1 MQFASIHLKPKKT
14 LLSVFAM
21 ICYGLFIIGVYEFSE
36 HQAGILEWSHFQS
49 KYVYIFAGAL
59 LLGYCAYLFVVH
71 HFKLHPVL
79 IPISAILTLFFG
91 NSIFLYVVSEVVIIG
106 FSVIVFLITLLQ
118 FSRAKDA
125 SLAAMLICL
134 LNISIFI
141 ELSTIVNLGV
151 HIMMGSVAVLYALN
165 KQWTI
170 THHIFMFVLCGS
182 GLFYFL
188 VTLVD
193 GTRFEVV
200 LCVLFAALYVWT
212 YRKMKA
218 KR

>member
-1 MQFASIHLKPKKT
+1 MQLDSISQKPAT
-14 LLSVFAM
+14 TMWSFIAM
-21 ICYGLFIIGVYEFSE
+21 ICNGLFIIGVYEFSE
-36 HQAGILEWSHFQS
+36 HQAGIIEWSRYQS
-49 KYVYIFAGAL
+49 KYVYFFASAL

-79 IPISAILTLFFG
+79 ITIASILTLFYG
-91 NSIFLYVVSEVVIIG
+91 NSVLQYVVSEVSIIG
-106 FSVIVFLITLLQ
+106 FSVIVLLITLSQ

-134 LNISIFI
+134 LNVSILI

-165 KQWTI
+165 KQWKI
-170 THHIFMFVLCGS
+170 THHIFMFVICGS

-188 VTLVD
+188 ATLVD
-193 GTRFEVV
+193 GTRFDVV
-200 LCVLFAALYVWT
+200 LCVLFTALYVWT
-212 YRKMKA
+212 YRKIKA

>member
-1 MQFASIHLKPKKT
+1 MQLNSISQKPAT
-14 LLSVFAM
+14 TMWSFIAM
-21 ICYGLFIIGVYEFSE
+21 ICNGLFIIGVYAFSE
-36 HQAGILEWSHFQS
+36 QQAGIIEWSRYQS
-49 KYVYIFAGAL
+49 SYIYVFLGVLLVGYFGYILA
-59 LLGYCAYLFVVH
+59 VH
-71 HFKLHPVL
+71 KLKLHPVL
-79 IPISAILTLFFG
+79 IPIAAILTLFFG
-91 NSIFLYVVSEVVIIG
+91 NSIMLYAISEVAIIG
-106 FSVIVFLITLLQ
+106 FSVIVLLMTLSQ

-125 SLAAMLICL
+125 SLSAMLICL
-134 LNISIFI
+134 LNVSILF

-151 HIMMGSVAVLYALN
+151 HIMIGSVAVLYALN

-200 LCVLFAALYVWT
+200 LCVLYAALYVWT